1 MIIIIILNEQHA
13 CAAYRT
19 CRLIRQST
27 HHARMSQ
34 FNPFFL
40 PYQVHEESECD
51 ICGIFILESNNI
63 ASYNNNYRP
72 RTDPPQTFKNVY
84 ASGFSLSRYH
94 YSERTQSPPASQPAT
109 FLFRVTFGA
118 KRKLIHHTVTV
129 TDGTFLFLFLF
140 CFSHLASSAWG
151 IMRLRILVEKE
162 KVVESLSLLSPPRDR
177 QMCKAGSRKERE
189 LICVHHVRD
198 CAARV
203 RAQVQCW
210 NICLDYAA
218 YTTIGVLASRW

>member
-1 MIIIIILNEQHA
+1 M
-13 CAAYRT
+13 
-19 CRLIRQST
+19 
-27 HHARMSQ
+27 
-34 FNPFFL
+34 
-40 PYQVHEESECD
+40 
-51 ICGIFILESNNI
+51 
-63 ASYNNNYRP
+63 
-72 RTDPPQTFKNVY
+72 Y

-129 TDGTFLFLFLF
+129 TDGTFLFLFPF

-151 IMRLRILVEKE
+151 IMRLRILVEKR
-162 KVVESLSLLSPPRDR
+162 KSCGVSLSLLSPPRDR
-177 QMCKAGSRKERE
+177 QMCKAESRKEME
-189 LICVHHVRD
+189 LICVHHVRE

-218 YTTIGVLASRW
+218 YTIGVLASRW